1 MSDCIFCKIANGKA
15 PCHKVYEDDKFIAF
29 LDIHP
34 VHLGHTLVIPKKH
47 SETVIDTDDSTL
59 KELMILVKKISKA
72 IYSGLGLKGFSIGI
86 NQFEVGGQI
95 VPHLHIHI
103 MPRYK
108 NDGFRPWP
116 SREYE
121 SEDKKKEIQKKITRF
136 LK

>member
-86 NQFEVGGQI
+86 NQFEVGGQ
-95 VPHLHIHI
+95 
-103 MPRYK
+103 RYK